1 MNKESCFLIGFIS
14 KKIGFRG
21 KISIKINIGNPKDY
35 LNVDFIYIDIDNQLI
50 PHKVDSCILKKNTF
64 LEVKL
69 KEVISESEASS
80 LVKKDVF
87 LNNSKFKNTEKNIFS
102 YQKLVS
108 YTVLDLQ
115 KNKIGLITNL
125 INLKFQNL
133 IIVKNE
139 KKDEILI
146 PLVEDFIEKIDE
158 KNKILT
164 LNLPEG
170 IINLNL

>member
-21 KISIKINIGNPKDY
+21 KLSIKINIGKPKDY

-50 PHKVDSCILKKNTF
+50 PYKVESCIQKKNTF
-64 LEVKL
+64 LELKL
-69 KEVISESEASS
+69 KEVINDSLASS
-80 LVKKDVF
+80 LMKKDVF
-87 LNNSKFKNTEKNIFS
+87 LNKNTFQHTEKNIFS
-102 YQKLVS
+102 YQKLTS
-108 YTVLDLQ
+108 YTVLDLK
-115 KNKIGLITNL
+115 KNKIGLITDL
-125 INLKFQNL
+125 INLKFQSL
-133 IIVKNE
+133 IIVQNE

-158 KNKILT
+158 KNKILI

-170 IINLNL
+170 IINLN

>member
-35 LNVDFIYIDIDNQLI
+35 LNIDFIYVDIDNQLI
-50 PHKVDSCILKKNTF
+50 PYKVDSCIVKKNIF

-69 KEVISESEASS
+69 KEIINESVASS
-80 LVKKDVF
+80 LVKRDVF
-87 LNNSKFKNTEKNIFS
+87 LNKSTFQNTEKNRS
-102 YQKLVS
+102 NYQKLVS

-115 KNKIGLITNL
+115 KNKIGLITDL
-125 INLKFQNL
+125 INLKFQSL
-133 IIVKNE
+133 IIVNNE

>member
-1 MNKESCFLIGFIS
+1 MNKESYFLIGFIS

-21 KISIKINIGNPKDY
+21 KISIKINIGNPKNY

-50 PHKVDSCILKKNTF
+50 PYKVDSCILKKNTF

-69 KEVISESEASS
+69 KEVINESDANS

-87 LNNSKFKNTEKNIFS
+87 LNKNKFENTEKNIFS
-102 YQKLVS
+102 HQKLVS

-115 KNKIGLITNL
+115 KNKIGLITDL

-133 IIVKNE
+133 IIVKN
-139 KKDEILI
+139 KKNNEILI
-146 PLVEDFIEKIDE
+146 PLVEDFVEKIDE